1 MEKSIADKV
10 VFNKRLCWDY
20 DIKAED
26 LVREDVLI
34 LYISKV
40 LSSGT
45 LRDVKGIPGHLI
57 LTYLPRLYL
66 PRKIRRFWE
75 WYLRIP
81 RDSEGNP

>member
-1 MEKSIADKV
+1 MEKPVANKV

-20 DIKAED
+20 DIKED
-26 LVREDVLI
+26 DLKQEDVLI

-40 LSSGT
+40 LSHGT
-45 LRDVKGIPGHLI
+45 LRDVQGIPVELV

-66 PRKIRRFWE
+66 PRQIRRFWE
-75 WYLRIP
+75 WHLGIS